1 MLDGAGRQRLQG
13 IINRAVKRGFLPST
27 QPTIAEICDNADKC
41 LFSAILK
48 NPYHVAY
55 CIIYCHQSNW
65 PRIDCDNETIT
76 GNCHHLRKTHSPGK
90 PSFPECS
97 CLIVINTDLHS
108 LNLSLN
114 NNTLYKFHT
123 YRIYCIYMS
132 HHFCLFVNSLRMSE
146 DNKALLTYLLTYCI
160 PKFTGFATWIS
171 VSRC

>member
-1 MLDGAGRQRLQG
+1 MWQCWQMS
-13 IINRAVKRGFLPST
+13 FLCNTEKIPIT
-27 QPTIAEICDNADKC
+27 
-41 LFSAILK
+41 
-48 NPYHVAY
+48 Y

-65 PRIDCDNETIT
+65 PRIDCGNETIT
-76 GNCHHLRKTHSPGK
+76 GNCHQLRKTHSPGK

-132 HHFCLFVNSLRMSE
+132 HYFCLFVNSLRMSE
-146 DNKALLTYLLTYCI
+146 DNKALLTYLLTSTRVCSFVQMNYCRI
-160 PKFTGFATWIS
+160 NYAINCGCCF
-171 VSRC
+171 

>member
-1 MLDGAGRQRLQG
+1 MGKSLVPHFYRGSHMRHRHGGGCWMVLGANDCKVSSIGQSRGVSCQALNQPSQKYVTMLTNVFSLQYWK
-13 IINRAVKRGFLPST
+13 IPIT
-27 QPTIAEICDNADKC
+27 
-41 LFSAILK
+41 
-48 NPYHVAY
+48 Y

-76 GNCHHLRKTHSPGK
+76 GNCHQLRKTHSPGK

-114 NNTLYKFHT
+114 NNTLYTFHT

-132 HHFCLFVNSLRMSE
+132 HYFCL
-146 DNKALLTYLLTYCI
+146 
-160 PKFTGFATWIS
+160 
-171 VSRC
+171 